1 MKSECWVRREKMM
14 FTAEKGSILSQSDL
28 NKKKKKT
35 KKRGIILHKRGEKLR
50 VLDVWEN
57 TFRIL
62 YSHWEFE
69 N

>member
-1 MKSECWVRREKMM
+1 MM

-28 NKKKKKT
+28 NKT